1 MATERAPGK
10 TLWWLLAL
18 AIGGCAAIA
27 SAQDYPA
34 RPVRMLVGFPAG
46 SSLDIAARIL
56 SSKLGEL
63 LKQSVIVDNRA
74 GAAGNIAAEMAA
86 RARPDGYTLLLGA
99 NGALAINPALYAK
112 VAFDPVK
119 DFAAVGKVVEVAYV
133 LVVHPAFQ
141 ATSVEQLIALAR
153 SKPLLGGS
161 SGSGSP
167 GHLALALFNAM
178 AGTKIEHVP
187 YKGSNP
193 ALIDLMAGTIQ
204 LSFATAAT
212 AAPLIASGRLKG
224 VAVATRKRSSLL
236 SDLPTVSESGLPG
249 FEIDGWYAV
258 VAPAGTPRPIIV
270 RLNTAINQ
278 ALAMPDVR
286 QNLFSQGLDV
296 SPSTP
301 EGFAAFLKSEL
312 SKWEK
317 AVKASGAKAN

>member
-10 TLWWLLAL
+10 TLWRLLAL

-236 SDLPTVSESGLPG
+236 PDLPTVSESGLPG

>member
-153 SKPLLGGS
+153 SKALLGGS

-236 SDLPTVSESGLPG
+236 PDLPTVSESGLPG

-286 QNLFSQGLDV
+286 KNLFSQGLDV

>member
-1 MATERAPGK
+1 M
-10 TLWWLLAL
+10 
-18 AIGGCAAIA
+18 A
-27 SAQDYPA
+27 SAQDYPV

-56 SSKLGEL
+56 SAKLGEL
-63 LKQSVIVDNRA
+63 LKQTVIVDNRA
-74 GAAGNIAAEMAA
+74 GAAGNIAAEMVA

-119 DFAAVGKVVEVAYV
+119 DFSAVGKVVEVAYV
-133 LVVHPAFQ
+133 LAVHPAFQ
-141 ATSVEQLIALAR
+141 AASVEQLIVIAR

-193 ALIDLMAGTIQ
+193 ALIDLMAGTIH

-236 SDLPTVSESGLPG
+236 PDLATVSESGLPG
-249 FEIDGWYAV
+249 FEVDGWYAV

-278 ALAMPDVR
+278 ALATPDVR
-286 QNLFSQGLDV
+286 QTLSSQGLEV

-301 EGFAAFLKSEL
+301 EAFAAFLKTEL
-312 SKWEK
+312 SKWDK